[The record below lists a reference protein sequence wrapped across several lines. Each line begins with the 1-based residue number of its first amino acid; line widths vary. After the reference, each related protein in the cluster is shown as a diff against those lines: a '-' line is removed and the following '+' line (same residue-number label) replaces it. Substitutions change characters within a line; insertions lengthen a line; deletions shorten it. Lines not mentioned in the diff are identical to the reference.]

1 MSKKATRT
9 AVEYFRQFM
18 RANTAQWG
26 EMMRGAAPNQ
36 GWGDSDAAHAA
47 YSAAMF
53 LYQETNEKF
62 LDFEVPGE
70 FASGADL
77 LRALNTFELQL
88 KTYVE
93 KLEAFDGSPS
103 VPMTLATV
111 LRELEKAGY
120 AVEEAKRLLLSGSGT
135 LGPRDIMETL
145 EQIAARFP
153 DVVAQ
158 LAKRRTG
165 RDPLVMTDEYDVQ
178 YLFQALLRLEFAD
191 VRPEETTPSVAGGSA
206 RADCLLKDHRT
217 VIEFKM
223 TRAGYQAKDLRKEL
237 ADDFVLYAA
246 HPDCNRLFAFIYDPG
261 RHIANY
267 RGVEA
272 DLSKPRPPIETVRT
286 YIQQG

>member
-1 MSKKATRT
+1 
-9 AVEYFRQFM
+9 
-18 RANTAQWG
+18 
-26 EMMRGAAPNQ
+26 MMRGVAPNQ
-36 GWGDSDAAHAA
+36 GWGNSAAAHAA

-53 LYQETNEKF
+53 LYQETDEKF
-62 LDFEVPGE
+62 LDFEVPGD

-77 LRALNTFELQL
+77 LRALNAFELQL
-88 KTYVE
+88 KAYVKE
-93 KLEAFDGSPS
+93 LEAFGGSPR
-103 VPMTLATV
+103 VPMTLGSV

-120 AVEEAKRLLLSGSGT
+120 AVEEVKRLLLSGSGT
-135 LGPRDIMETL
+135 PKRRDVMETL

-165 RDPLVMTDEYDVQ
+165 RDPLVMKDEYDVQ

-191 VRPEETTPSVAGGSA
+191 VRPEEATPSVAGGSA

-237 ADDFVLYAA
+237 ADDFVLYAV
-246 HPDCNRLFAFIYDPG
+246 HPDCDQLFAFIYDPG
-261 RHIANY
+261 RHISNY

-272 DLSKPRPPIETVRT
+272 DLSEPRPPIDKVRT